1 MHGEDNDSGSFAMNF
16 ATLRVSTRIQ
26 LLIGLM
32 LLGLVAVS
40 ATSLFHL
47 KDSLLQ
53 DRKEK
58 TRNLVES
65 AHSLALHYRSL
76 QKNGALDEAAAKA
89 AAVSAVRAMRYE
101 GKEYFWINDTGTPI
115 PKMVMHATVPALDG
129 KLLDAERFNCA
140 TSLQPGID
148 GPVETTDGH
157 RNLFAAFVD
166 VSNRAGRGFVTY
178 NWPKPKEGG
187 GATTELY
194 PKLSYV
200 MKLDDWGWV
209 IGSGIYIDDVDSL
222 FRRQAALLGGL
233 SLAAIAF
240 LSFVGLRLGA
250 SILRQLGGEPAV
262 AAIIMQRVAEGDLT
276 TSVENPPPGSMLAS
290 LATMVSTLRS
300 LIGEIHSSGR
310 LLVQHAEKIRD
321 AAAQVADAAQSQ
333 SDATTSMAAS
343 IEELSVSSDHI
354 SSTARDTEE
363 DSRNARSQAAEGSRR
378 VGEATEAIN
387 NVVGTVRD
395 AALRIHALE
404 DRAVQISSIA
414 NVIKEIAGQTNLLA
428 LNAAIEAARAGE
440 QGRGFAVVA
449 DEVRK
454 LAERTAAATTEIE
467 QMIGGIQSDTAASVV
482 AMNGVLP
489 RVEEGVQL
497 ASTATLSLGAIE
509 TGAGRTL
516 ERIAEVA
523 NATRE
528 QSAAST
534 SIAQGVEQ
542 ISRMVEQTNATIQ
555 ATATSAQELN
565 LIAQGLNAQIAR
577 FRV

>member
-1 MHGEDNDSGSFAMNF
+1 MNF

-32 LLGLVAVS
+32 LLGLLAVS
-40 ATSLFHL
+40 ATSLYHL
-47 KDSLLQ
+47 KGSLLQ

-65 AHSLALHYRSL
+65 AHSLIAHFRDL
-76 QKNGALDEAAAKA
+76 QKAGPLDEAAAKA
-89 AAVSAVRAMRYE
+89 AAVGAVKAMRYE
-101 GKEYFWINDTGTPI
+101 GKEYFWINDLGKPV

-148 GPVETTDGH
+148 GPVETTDG
-157 RNLFAAFVD
+157 RMNLFAAFVD
-166 VSNRAGRGFVTY
+166 VASRAGRGFVTY

-187 GATTELY
+187 GTTTELF

-200 MKLDDWGWV
+200 MKFDDWGWV
-209 IGSGIYIDDVDSL
+209 IGSGIYIDDVDTL
-222 FRRQAALLGGL
+222 FRRQAALLGGIALSALVLL
-233 SLAAIAF
+233 SLI
-240 LSFVGLRLGA
+240 GWRLGTG
-250 SILRQLGGEPAV
+250 ILRQLGGEPA
-262 AAIIMQRVAEGDLT
+262 AAAEVMRRVAEGDLT
-276 TSVENPPPGSMLAS
+276 ATTGNPVPGSMLAS
-290 LATMVSTLRS
+290 LATMVATLRG
-300 LIGEIHSSGR
+300 LVTEIHASGHQ
-310 LLVQHAEKIRD
+310 LVQLAEHIRD
-321 AAAQVADAAQSQ
+321 AAGQVSTAAQSQ
-333 SDATTSMAAS
+333 ADATSSMAAS

-363 DSRNARSQAAEGSRR
+363 DSRNAMAQASEGSRR
-378 VGEATEAIN
+378 VGEATAAIS
-387 NVVGTVRD
+387 NVVATVRD
-395 AALRIHALE
+395 AADRIHALE
-404 DRAVQISSIA
+404 ERAMQISSIA
-414 NVIKEIAGQTNLLA
+414 SVIKEIAGQTNLLA

-467 QMIGGIQSDTAASVV
+467 QMLDGIQRDTAASVH
-482 AMNGVLP
+482 AMNDVLP
-489 RVEEGVQL
+489 GVEAGVQL
-497 ASTATLSLGAIE
+497 ASTATVSLNAIE
-509 TGAGRTL
+509 TGASRTL

-534 SIAQGVEQ
+534 SIAQCVEE
-542 ISRMVEQTNATIQ
+542 ISQMVEQTNATIH
-555 ATATSAQELN
+555 ATAASASELN
-565 LIAQGLNAQIAR
+565 LIAQGLKAQISK

>member
-1 MHGEDNDSGSFAMNF
+1 
-16 ATLRVSTRIQ
+16 
-26 LLIGLM
+26 M
-32 LLGLVAVS
+32 LLGLLAVS
-40 ATSLFHL
+40 ATSLFQL

-65 AHSLALHYRSL
+65 AHSLVVHYRDL
-76 QKNGALDEAAAKA
+76 QKSGALEENAAKA
-89 AAVSAVRAMRYE
+89 AAISAVKAMRYE
-101 GKEYFWINDTGTPI
+101 GKEYFWINDLGTPI
-115 PKMVMHATVPALDG
+115 PKMLMHATVPALDG

-140 TSLQPGID
+140 TSLQPGVD
-148 GPVETTDGH
+148 GPVEATDGR

-166 VSNRAGRGFVTY
+166 VANKAGRGFVTY

-187 GATTELY
+187 GTTTELY
-194 PKLSYV
+194 PKLSFV
-200 MKLDDWGWV
+200 MKFDDWGWV
-209 IGSGIYIDDVDSL
+209 IGSGIYIDDVDAL
-222 FRRQAALLGGL
+222 FRRQAALLGGI
-233 SLAAIAF
+233 SLFAIVL
-240 LSFVGLRLGA
+240 LSFIGLRLG
-250 SILRQLGGEPAV
+250 SGILRQLGGEPD
-262 AAIIMQRVAEGDLT
+262 AAATIMQRVAEGDLT
-276 TSVENPPPGSMLAS
+276 ASPYNPPAGSMLAS
-290 LATMVSTLRS
+290 LAVMVSTLRS
-300 LIGEIHSSGR
+300 LIAEIHSSGKQ
-310 LLVQHAEKIRD
+310 LVQHAEKIRD
-321 AAAQVADAAQSQ
+321 ASGQVAAAAQSQ
-333 SDATTSMAAS
+333 SDATCSMAAS

-354 SSTARDTEE
+354 SSTARDTEA
-363 DSRNARSQAAEGSRR
+363 DSRNAMAQASEGSRR
-378 VGEATEAIN
+378 VGEATAAIN

-395 AALRIHALE
+395 AAARIHALE

-467 QMIGGIQSDTAASVV
+467 QMIGGIQSDTAASVI

-497 ASTATLSLGAIE
+497 ANTAALSLGAIE
-509 TGAGRTL
+509 TGAHRTL
-516 ERIAEVA
+516 ERIEEVA

-534 SIAQGVEQ
+534 SIAQGVEE
-542 ISRMVEQTNATIQ
+542 ISRMVEQTNATIH

-565 LIAQGLNAQIAR
+565 LIAQGLQAQISR